1 MPLHRI
7 LINIYGATWWIPV
20 ALVMGFF
27 WRSIWNSVAK
37 STNDFVIHC
46 YHPPHQ
52 RSLEGEEEE
61 EMLHDRT
68 IWKMSGQLVPMAS
81 SVVFLVLLWQR

>member
-1 MPLHRI
+1 MITEDTPPIVALIVPRSEGDPVPLHRI

-20 ALVMGFF
+20 ALVMGFS

-46 YHPPHQ
+46 YHPTHQ
-52 RSLEGEEEE
+52 RSLEEEG
-61 EMLHDRT
+61 R
-68 IWKMSGQLVPMAS
+68 
-81 SVVFLVLLWQR
+81 RRC